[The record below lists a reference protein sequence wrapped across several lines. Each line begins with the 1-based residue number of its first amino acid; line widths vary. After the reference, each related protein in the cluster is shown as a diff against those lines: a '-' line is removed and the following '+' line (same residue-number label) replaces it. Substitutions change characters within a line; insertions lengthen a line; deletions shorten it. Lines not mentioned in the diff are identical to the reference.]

1 MDKNQG
7 FSEQKI
13 NMLLNLAS
21 KKMGMSPEALR
32 QKLEDGTFDNIVK
45 GLSESDTQKLSSIAD
60 DPKKIN
66 SILSNPENAKKFSE
80 MLGNKPKR

>member
-21 KKMGMSPEALR
+21 KKMGVSPEALR